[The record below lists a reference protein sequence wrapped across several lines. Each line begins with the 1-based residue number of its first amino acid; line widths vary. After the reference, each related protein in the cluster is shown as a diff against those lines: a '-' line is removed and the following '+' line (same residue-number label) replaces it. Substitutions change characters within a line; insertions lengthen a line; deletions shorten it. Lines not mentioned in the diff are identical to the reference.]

1 MFAVV
6 RRYSGVTDPE
16 EAGRR
21 VEDQFVEILR
31 EVPGFVAYYWVDAG
45 DGVMLSTSVF
55 QDEPGEESRQKRA
68 GKIVRANL
76 EPLFP
81 NPPQVTAG
89 HVVASG

>member
-1 MFAVV
+1 MYAVI
-6 RRYSGVTDPE
+6 RRYNGVTDPQ
-16 EAGRR
+16 EAGRQ
-21 VEDQFVEILR
+21 VEDQFVQILQ

-55 QDEPGEESRQKRA
+55 QDEPGEEESTKRA
-68 GKIVRANL
+68 GEFVHASL
-76 EPLFP
+76 ERLFP